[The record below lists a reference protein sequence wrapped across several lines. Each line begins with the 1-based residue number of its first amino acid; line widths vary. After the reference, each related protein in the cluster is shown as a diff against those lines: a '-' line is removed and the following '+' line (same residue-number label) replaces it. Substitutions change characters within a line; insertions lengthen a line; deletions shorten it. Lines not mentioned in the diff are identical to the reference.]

1 MRELQLYINEKL
13 KLNKDSKIE
22 YDENSV
28 DYVMYLL
35 EPYEEYFDISDDTID
50 SDLEYVRLIPK
61 NGKAYKLIEGYLGEK
76 IEYSPGDNFISIGKV
91 DEGEWFAA
99 LYYVTIADGDFNED
113 LDFTDTYD
121 KLEDVIKE
129 MCKKLK
135 IDYIPVK

>member
-28 DYVMYLL
+28 EYVFDLC
-35 EPYEEYFDISDDTID
+35 EPYDEYFYISDDINDD
-50 SDLEYVRLIPK
+50 SSEYLRLIAK
-61 NGKAYKLIEGYLGEK
+61 KGKAYKLLENYIGEK
-76 IEYSPGDNFISIGKV
+76 LVYDDENNFISIGKT

-99 LYYVTIADGDFNED
+99 LYYVTKEDGNFNEY

-135 IDYIPVK
+135 IEYKPVK